1 MGLVTGLALASIATG
16 LLIFSAGTATPFLA
30 TFASGL
36 VSQGI
41 GDLIK
46 VGFSVASGN
55 SIDLHQHLNEKGTAM
70 AITLV
75 TAGTF
80 QVISTLPGNGF
91 GFIQSGANKVFNA
104 AQNTGQF
111 LGANF
116 AIQVTSLLAGA
127 VLQNS
132 GEAIISQ
139 EEIEAE
145 ANRAITQVVES
156 NKDLINRIYI
166 SDALN
171 KNTLLQKSLYRGVEE
186 VVAKYQG
193 RFHDDKTELGVGVGK
208 NILSELAPA
217 GLGGFVRTVTD
228 VSLGSI
234 KNAGAIRKMT
244 AGIEKTIR
252 NVGAG
257 GLSNSG
263 MMASKLREEF
273 GAAKGDLLFAQ
284 VRAQGYGEI
293 NYQECGR
300 LGEVK
305 LVDLEDDPVKLQKRL
320 IQSCEHIANLLAHF
334 TDYKAIVN
342 SFADVVA
349 KAKASIQKNDI
360 VAPAANLVA
369 SEMANRVAPPIIKLL
384 NDGVKEMM
392 NPEAKGNH
400 KFKNQHETINEQEIA
415 GKSGLNKKPETGKDT
430 SGKGQG
436 QGKSGDAKGSK
447 GTGSQENTQARGE
460 TPGWKPV
467 EEPKV
472 LIATDGT
479 KHAGGGIRTDGAGF
493 GVSEGEKVRFTTST
507 IFTEHNGKKYEVS
520 VKSIEILSAD
530 GSTVLRRESIGQ
542 GIEIK
547 GGLDSFGIT
556 PGQIQEGVFIGK
568 EEAEHT
574 YDRFN
579 FHEKIDLVNNV
590 HDKVFNQWNSREGNP
605 SNWND
610 AFLKDAFSFGIK
622 LPKEPQGLVRD
633 GAKLWNDK
641 LNEPVDSIDPVAQ
654 KVPEQKSQSRL
665 GGGGIGSG
673 LLSIEDT
680 KLMKEFLYE
689 KVFPKAKE
697 IAVKI
702 LSNPRFQGSLELAD
716 GVAEMFV
723 GAGIAVGAGVSV
735 VGLVGGVLIVVH
747 GAGQATKGIKKIWT
761 NEEVESVT
769 AVAMQQLGVP
779 KDVANTVD
787 DMVVI
792 IATLGGTV
800 VIRKVTEATAEQAIK
815 GAIKESGESIP
826 MAAKTEVCS
835 REFGLGEKLDLKLHS
850 PVDVG
855 DFNKKVDTNVP
866 TIFKKEEV
874 CLKKID
880 LHTDKV
886 AQTTPV
892 WDMNS
897 IIAKEFENG
906 GSWIMN
912 ERTYDRYFVQEN
924 YIGRSDGQFMISRS
938 AMDRALLETGG
949 DAAKLEELLG
959 LSNLQGKKLYRIDAK
974 NPLDYN
980 PRLPHK
986 GLSGANEHF
995 VQGGL
1000 TKGGIP
1006 EIVTDPFPKSQATA
1020 IKIN

>member
-1 MGLVTGLALASIATG
+1 MVSKSSSKEMIELGRFLPLDELAQKINMTAVVLSATNKTGGFRSAAAWSFHDIGKVVNASKEDGLGWPSMHYTLNQMQSMGGFVFELSTRELNEEKYDWTAMGLVTGLALASIATG

-257 GLSNSG
+257 GLSNG
-263 MMASKLREEF
+263 QMMASKLREEF
-273 GAAKGDLLFAQ
+273 GTAKGDLLFAQ

-369 SEMANRVAPPIIKLL
+369 SEMANRVGPRIVKFIQ
-384 NDGVKEMM
+384 DEVKEAT
-392 NPEAKGNH
+392 NPEASGDH
-400 KFKNQHETINEQEIA
+400 KFKHQQKTINEQEIA

-436 QGKSGDAKGSK
+436 QGKPGDAEASK
-447 GTGSQENTQARGE
+447 GTGGQENTQARGE

-472 LIATDGT
+472 LIATDGSGYT
-479 KHAGGGIRTDGAGF
+479 EGVIRTDAWGMAIP
-493 GVSEGEKVRFTTST
+493 EGQNVRYISGTTSAEFEGRT
-507 IFTEHNGKKYEVS
+507 YAISYKGVEV
-520 VKSIEILSAD
+520 LSAD
-530 GSTVLRRESIGQ
+530 GSTVLKQATQVQ
-542 GIEIK
+542 GVEIK
-547 GGLDSFGIT
+547 NGLLMSSTGDAEGSGAVHRFTTTIEKDLAKNTQKQVLTEWTSSDTGNPLNWAGVLSEGGLSIRL
-556 PGQIQEGVFIGK
+556 PGESQELVQDGMRIWHDNSNKPIEQI
-568 EEAEHT
+568 
-574 YDRFN
+574 
-579 FHEKIDLVNNV
+579 
-590 HDKVFNQWNSREGNP
+590 
-605 SNWND
+605 
-610 AFLKDAFSFGIK
+610 
-622 LPKEPQGLVRD
+622 LPEPKPQYQ
-633 GAKLWNDK
+633 A
-641 LNEPVDSIDPVAQ
+641 
-654 KVPEQKSQSRL
+654 
-665 GGGGIGSG
+665 GGGG
-673 LLSIEDT
+673 
-680 KLMKEFLYE
+680 
-689 KVFPKAKE
+689 
-697 IAVKI
+697 
-702 LSNPRFQGSLELAD
+702 
-716 GVAEMFV
+716 
-723 GAGIAVGAGVSV
+723 
-735 VGLVGGVLIVVH
+735 
-747 GAGQATKGIKKIWT
+747 
-761 NEEVESVT
+761 
-769 AVAMQQLGVP
+769 
-779 KDVANTVD
+779 
-787 DMVVI
+787 
-792 IATLGGTV
+792 
-800 VIRKVTEATAEQAIK
+800 
-815 GAIKESGESIP
+815 
-826 MAAKTEVCS
+826 
-835 REFGLGEKLDLKLHS
+835 
-850 PVDVG
+850 
-855 DFNKKVDTNVP
+855 
-866 TIFKKEEV
+866 
-874 CLKKID
+874 
-880 LHTDKV
+880 
-886 AQTTPV
+886 
-892 WDMNS
+892 
-897 IIAKEFENG
+897 
-906 GSWIMN
+906 
-912 ERTYDRYFVQEN
+912 
-924 YIGRSDGQFMISRS
+924 
-938 AMDRALLETGG
+938 
-949 DAAKLEELLG
+949 
-959 LSNLQGKKLYRIDAK
+959 
-974 NPLDYN
+974 
-980 PRLPHK
+980 
-986 GLSGANEHF
+986 
-995 VQGGL
+995 
-1000 TKGGIP
+1000 
-1006 EIVTDPFPKSQATA
+1006 
-1020 IKIN
+1020 